1 MGDTLVISA
10 ALAGAATMKEHNSA
24 LPYTPEEFA
33 QESRR
38 CMDEGASVVHIHVR
52 DPQTGRPTPDLGL
65 MSATV
70 EAIRAECPG
79 LLINLSTAISP
90 ESTIEQRIAP
100 VPVLKPDL
108 ASLNTNSMN
117 AALANRKT
125 GEIIAEYV
133 FTNTFAQMAHFATV
147 MRDNLVRPE
156 LEVYDL
162 GGMYNVLLFRKQGII
177 PEPLHFQMV
186 FGLVGGIPWDPA
198 NFARLRELMPE
209 GASWSVCGVG
219 PMQTQAGMCAAV
231 NGGHIRVGLE
241 DNTRMPDGA
250 LAKGSWEQV
259 RWAAQVAALAG
270 RPVAT
275 PEQTRSIFNL
285 PARG

>member
-10 ALAGAATMKEHNSA
+10 ALAGAATMKEHNSS

-38 CMDEGASVVHIHVR
+38 CMDEGASIVHIHVR
-52 DPQTGRPTPDLGL
+52 DPETGRPTADLGL
-65 MSATV
+65 MTATV

-79 LLINLSTAISP
+79 LLVNLSTAISP
-90 ESTIEQRIAP
+90 QATIEERIAP
-100 VPVLKPDL
+100 VPLLKPDL

-133 FTNTFAQMAHFATV
+133 FTNTFAQLEHFATV
-147 MRDNLVRPE
+147 MRDNGVRPE
-156 LEVYDL
+156 LEIYDF
-162 GGMYNVLLFRKQGII
+162 GGMYNVLLFRKRGII

-186 FGLVGGIPWDPA
+186 FGLVGGVPWDPF
-198 NFARLRELMPE
+198 NFSRLRELMPE

-219 PMQTQAGMCAAV
+219 PMQVQAGMCAAV

-250 LAKGSWEQV
+250 LAQGSWEQV

-270 RPVAT
+270 RPVAS
-275 PEQTRSIFNL
+275 PEQTREIFHL
-285 PARG
+285 PTRS

>member
-1 MGDTLVISA
+1 MRDSLVISA

-33 QESRR
+33 EESYR
-38 CMDEGASVVHIHVR
+38 CMAEGASIVHLHVR
-52 DPQTGRPTPDLGL
+52 DPRTGRPTADLDL
-65 MSATV
+65 MRTTV
-70 EAIRAECPG
+70 QAIRDRCPG

-90 ESTIEQRIAP
+90 ESTVAQRIAP
-100 VPVLKPDL
+100 VPALKPDL

-117 AALANRKT
+117 AALANRAT
-125 GEIIAEYV
+125 GEILAEYV
-133 FTNTFAQMAHFATV
+133 FTNTFAQLAEFATV
-147 MRDNLVRPE
+147 MRDHGVRPE
-156 LEVYDL
+156 LEIYDL
-162 GGMYNVLLFRKQGII
+162 GGMYNVLLFRKRGII

-186 FGLVGGIPWDPA
+186 FGLVGGVPWDLFT
-198 NFARLRELMPE
+198 FARLRELMPE

-219 PMQTQAGMCAAV
+219 PMQVQAGMCAAV

-241 DNTRMPDGA
+241 DSTRMPDGS

-259 RWAAQVAALAG
+259 RWAAQVARLAG

-275 PEQTRSIFNL
+275 PEQTRAIVHL
-285 PARG
+285 PAPQ